1 MNSQKILVC
10 AAWPYV
16 NGDIHI
22 GHLAGY
28 FIPADIFTRFCRLKG
43 IDTVFVSG
51 SDCHGTPI
59 TVEADKRGITAKELV
74 SEYIPKV
81 HEIIEQY
88 GIDYSLFTSTITDN
102 HKKVTQEVFLNLFKN
117 GYIIKK
123 KSQQYYSESDNK
135 FLPDRYVEGECPF
148 CHAKSQRAD
157 QCEVCG
163 RTIGLGELIEPY
175 SKLTKAPVT
184 LKETE
189 HYFINFP
196 KLENS
201 IKEYVLNHENAWKDW
216 VFKETI
222 GFINEGLQERAITR
236 DLDWGVEIPIN
247 ELPEDQRIEFADSK
261 RFYVWFDAVIGYL
274 SATIEYCNSKN
285 LDYKDYWNN
294 KDCQHY
300 YFMGQDN
307 LTFHTIFWPGQ
318 LIGQNLDYNLPY
330 FPSIVKF
337 LNANGQKLSKSRGN
351 IIDAKQV
358 ANHFGAD
365 AIRFYITS
373 ILPENKEGN
382 WDWTDF
388 KNTINAELVGNI
400 GNFIHRVLTFYKNK
414 LNAEK
419 FEAKLDPAVETKI
432 NETFAMVSDLLE
444 KNQFV
449 AALNEVKK
457 FSTYGNQY
465 FDYNKPWEKLKLAP
479 EEANSIILNCL
490 QIVNSL
496 RILLYPFIPE
506 ASHRL
511 SNTLGLTNLNPTE
524 GTNQFQFVSLP
535 LTSISITEELVP
547 LFKKLEETD
556 IEAFTT
562 PA

>member
-1 MNSQKILVC
+1 MNTKKILVA

-28 FIPADIFTRFCRLKG
+28 FIPADIFTRYSRLKG

-59 TVEADKRGITAKELV
+59 TVEADKRGISAKELV
-74 SEYIPKV
+74 NEYIPKV
-81 HEIIEQY
+81 HEIINQY
-88 GIDYSLFTSTITDN
+88 GISYSLFTSTITEN
-102 HKKVTQEVFLNLFKN
+102 HKKVTQDVFLNLFKN
-117 GYIIKK
+117 GYILKK
-123 KSQQYYSESDNK
+123 KSLQYFSDTDNK
-135 FLPDRYVEGECPF
+135 FLPDRYVEGECPH
-148 CHAKSQRAD
+148 CHSQGQRSD
-157 QCEVCG
+157 QCENCG
-163 RTIGLGELIEPY
+163 RSLGFGELINPY

-189 HYFINFP
+189 HYFINYP
-196 KLENS
+196 KLENQ
-201 IKEYVLNHENAWKDW
+201 IKEYVLNHEGTWKDW

-247 ELPEDQRIEFADSK
+247 DLPQEERIEFADTK

-274 SATIEYCNSKN
+274 SATIEYCNSN
-285 LDYKDYWNN
+285 GLDYRDYWNN
-294 KDCQHY
+294 KDAKHY

-351 IIDAKQV
+351 IIDAKKV
-358 ANHFGAD
+358 ADHFGAD
-365 AIRFYITS
+365 LIRFYITS

-382 WDWTDF
+382 WDWNDF
-388 KNTINAELVGNI
+388 RNSVNSELGGNI

-414 LNAEK
+414 LNADK
-419 FEAKLDPAVETKI
+419 FDFEIDSELKNKI
-432 NETFAMVSDLLE
+432 ELAFTNVSEFLE
-444 KNQFV
+444 NGQFIS
-449 AALNEVKK
+449 ALNEVKK
-457 FSTYGNQY
+457 LSTAGNQY
-465 FDYNKPWEKLKLAP
+465 FDYNKPWEKLKTDIP
-479 EEANSIILNCL
+479 EAQRIIFNCIQL
-490 QIVNSL
+490 VNAL
-496 RILLYPFIPE
+496 RILINPFIPA
-506 ASHRL
+506 ASNKL
-511 SNTLGLTNLNPTE
+511 SENLGLSILESEIGND
-524 GTNQFQFVSLP
+524 QFKFTKLSLDG
-535 LTSISITEELVP
+535 ITVVEQLQP
-547 LFKKLEETD
+547 LFKK
-556 IEAFTT
+556 IEDEHITAFN
-562 PA
+562 A

>member
-1 MNSQKILVC
+1 MNSKKILVA

-28 FIPADIFTRFCRLKG
+28 FIPADIFTRFSRQKG

-74 SEYIPKV
+74 NEYIPKV
-81 HEIIEQY
+81 HQIIEQY
-88 GIDYSLFTSTITDN
+88 GISYSLFTSTITDN

-117 GYIIKK
+117 GYILKK
-123 KSQQYYSESDNK
+123 KSLQYYSESDNK
-135 FLPDRYVEGECPF
+135 FLPDRYVEGECPH
-148 CHAKSQRAD
+148 CHSQGQRAD
-157 QCEVCG
+157 QCENCG
-163 RTIGLGELIEPY
+163 RTLGLGELINPY

-189 HYFINFP
+189 HYFIDYP
-196 KLENS
+196 KLES
-201 IKEYVLNHENAWKDW
+201 QIKEYVLSHENVWKDW

-236 DLDWGVEIPIN
+236 DLDWGVEIPLN
-247 ELPEDQRIEFADSK
+247 DLPEDQRIEAAESK

-274 SATIEYCNSKN
+274 SATIEYCNSKG

-294 KDCQHY
+294 KDCAHY

-351 IIDAKQV
+351 IIDAKKV
-358 ANHFGAD
+358 ADHFGAE

-382 WDWTDF
+382 WDWNDF
-388 KNTINAELVGNI
+388 KNTINSELVGNI
-400 GNFIHRVLTFYKNK
+400 GNYIHRVLVFYKNK
-414 LNAEK
+414 LSNVDLEDK
-419 FEAKLDPAVETKI
+419 LTPEVEAKI
-432 NETFAMVSDLLE
+432 NETINNVSELLE
-444 KNQFV
+444 NGQFV
-449 AALNEVKK
+449 SALNSIKAL
-457 FSTYGNQY
+457 STYGNQY
-465 FDYNKPWEKLKLAP
+465 FDHNKPWEKLKTDMQ
-479 EEANSIILNCL
+479 EAGNIIYNCL
-490 QIVNSL
+490 QIVEAL
-496 RILLYPFIPE
+496 RVLLYPFIPE
-506 ASHRL
+506 ASDRL
-511 SNTLGLTNLNPTE
+511 SNNLGINKIVTQIDVNNFEFRKLDTKSINL
-524 GTNQFQFVSLP
+524 VSDLA
-535 LTSISITEELVP
+535 P
-547 LFKKLEETD
+547 LFKKIEDTD
-556 IEAFTT
+556 IEAFN
-562 PA
+562 A